1 MATDKPRFTITIDEA
16 TLERVTDYK
25 KRRNIATQSKAI
37 ASLVQMALADLEA
50 EGVLPKRK
58 IAPPLSDEAIEVAHA
73 YDLADEKSRGLVRYT
88 LAEYMPA
95 KKKDAASAG

>member
-1 MATDKPRFTITIDEA
+1 MATDKPRFTITIDEV

-25 KRRNIATQSKAI
+25 KKRNISTQSKAI
-37 ASLVQMALADLEA
+37 ASLVKMALADLEA

-58 IAPPLSDEAIEVAHA
+58 IAPSLSDEAIEVAEA

-88 LAEYMPA
+88 LAEYITA
-95 KKKDAASAG
+95 QNQDAASAG